1 MKQTRFAKFL
11 SLAFAMFTLC
21 SMQALAATYYSKVVA
36 TAVGEGMVCVSQ
48 TKTDAPKYNITSDLI
63 QNSAATVLFGNVV
76 SGTITHTYH
85 LYAQSNKDYEFAG
98 WYENENCSG
107 TAVST
112 ENYYSF
118 SFDSGSTKSSSPT
131 TRTYYAKF
139 VEIDKDQPYLK
150 YTKTQMYLNLSFGTA
165 KNESLMA
172 QNAPDITYTSS
183 NERVATVAADG
194 TVTAKKNGSCTITAS
209 YEDATAAYVLT
220 VIDDVAAG
228 KTQIGNGD
236 FEDWRSSNSSNHAPD
251 NWNSFEN
258 ADASG
263 LTTAARAQQVEMV
276 EGGRP
281 GSDGLYSV
289 CIYSRS
295 VVGQNAQGNLT
306 LGIIKAG
313 STTPSNKNNH
323 NYSVITDPA
332 KSETIDRIPTA
343 IKVWVKF
350 VPKQANAEYPY
361 ARVAATV
368 HDAYNYIT
376 YGSASHDN
384 DANKA
389 HAIAL
394 AERNFEACD
403 WTELTVPFTRTGIVT
418 EGQKYII
425 VNFSTNA
432 VPGKGQSGD
441 KLYIDDVELVYD
453 EIAPT
458 AYDKQAGT
466 LADAAYTAPAATP
479 VQITYNDGN
488 TFDFLLPAF
497 ALPEQEAADIKVA
510 GVERDAEGNF
520 NFEGQ
525 AQVAGKSV
533 SATLQGKIRGNCF
546 AATDKYFYAKLTAD
560 IEGTAVE
567 IEVGD
572 DVVET
577 TASVGSSLINT
588 FCAPCLVII
597 PEEMRSSVKASTV
610 TGVEADGSTLVLE
623 ELANG
628 IIPAHTP
635 VILQAAEETS
645 FTFSSLKSEGTPQA
659 GMLTGVYA
667 DTAAPE
673 GSYVLQNL
681 NNKTG
686 FYQVAAGSEPTV
698 KANHCYL
705 TSDAGVKAFFLTDD
719 VNTGI
724 EAATAEDNATAIYN
738 MQGMRMQRMQKGI
751 NIVNGKKVL
760 K

>member
-1 MKQTRFAKFL
+1 MKQTRFTKCL
-11 SLAFAMFTLC
+11 SLAFALLALF
-21 SMQALAATYYSKVVA
+21 SVQAVAGGSDYYSKAVA
-36 TAVGEGMVCVSQ
+36 TAVGEGKVYVSAQ
-48 TKTDAPKYNITSDLI
+48 KTDAPEYDVTSELTQKD
-63 QNSAATVLFGNVV
+63 NATE
-76 SGTITHTYH
+76 SPTHTYH
-85 LYAQSNKDYEFAG
+85 IYAQPNEGYDFAG
-98 WYENENCSG
+98 WYENADCSG
-107 TAVST
+107 AVVST
-112 ENYYSF
+112 ESYYSF
-118 SFDSGSTKSSSPT
+118 SFKAESTDNNQPT

-139 VEIDKDQPYLK
+139 VEKGKPSLVYMTPRI
-150 YTKTQMYLNLSFGTA
+150 YLNLSEGTT
-165 KNESLMA
+165 KNASLIA
-172 QNAPDITYTSS
+172 QNAPEIIYTSS

-194 TVTAKKNGSCTITAS
+194 TVTAHKNGTCTITAS

-236 FEDWRSSNSSNHAPD
+236 FEDWRSNNHAPA
-251 NWNSFEN
+251 NWNSFET
-258 ADASG
+258 ASG
-263 LTTAARAQQVEMV
+263 TYNGTVSAQQVEMV
-276 EGGRP
+276 EEHRP
-281 GSDGLYSV
+281 GSDGLY
-289 CIYSRS
+289 CARIYSRS
-295 VVGQNAQGNLT
+295 VVIATAQGNLT
-306 LGIIKAG
+306 LGIINADAMKANDKG
-313 STTPSNKNNH
+313 NH
-323 NYSVITDPA
+323 NYSDISDPA

-343 IKVWVKF
+343 LKVWVKF
-350 VPKQANAEYPY
+350 VPAKANANYPY

-389 HAIAL
+389 HAIAQ
-394 AERNFEACD
+394 AELNFAACE
-403 WTELTVPFTRTGIVT
+403 WTELTIPFTRTGIVT

-432 VPGKGQSGD
+432 TPGEGQVGD
-441 KLYIDDVELVYD
+441 NLYIDDVELVYD
-453 EIAPT
+453 DVAPT

-479 VQITYNDGN
+479 VLITYNDDN

-546 AATDKYFYAKLTAD
+546 AATDKYFYAKFTAD

-577 TASVGSSLINT
+577 TVSVGSSLINT

-610 TGVEADGSTLVLE
+610 TGVEADGSTLALE

-686 FYQVAAGSEPTV
+686 FYQVAAGSQPTV
-698 KANHCYL
+698 KAGHCYL
-705 TSDAGVKAFFLTDD
+705 TSEAGVKAFFLTDD
-719 VNTGI
+719 VSTGI
-724 EAATAEDNATAIYN
+724 DAATAEDNATAIYN

-751 NIVNGKKVL
+751 NIVNGKKIL

>member
-1 MKQTRFAKFL
+1 MKQTRFTKCL
-11 SLAFAMFTLC
+11 SLAFALLALF
-21 SMQALAATYYSKVVA
+21 SVQAVAGGSDYYSKAVA
-36 TAVGEGMVCVSQ
+36 TAVGEGKVYVSAQ
-48 TKTDAPKYNITSDLI
+48 KTDAPEYDVTSELTQKD
-63 QNSAATVLFGNVV
+63 NATE
-76 SGTITHTYH
+76 SPTHIYH
-85 LYAQSNKDYEFAG
+85 IYAQPNEDYDFAG
-98 WYENENCSG
+98 WYENADCSG
-107 TAVST
+107 AVVST
-112 ENYYSF
+112 ESYYSF
-118 SFDSGSTKSSSPT
+118 SFKAESTDNNQPT

-139 VEIDKDQPYLK
+139 VEKGKPSLVYMTPRI
-150 YTKTQMYLNLSFGTA
+150 YLNLSEGTT
-165 KNESLMA
+165 KNASLTA
-172 QNAPDITYTSS
+172 QNAPEAEITYASS

-194 TVTAKKNGSCTITAS
+194 TVTAHKNGSCTIKAS
-209 YEDATAAYVLT
+209 YEDVSAEYVLT

-251 NWNSFEN
+251 NWNSFET
-258 ADASG
+258 ASASSSFIG
-263 LTTAARAQQVEMV
+263 NQVRVQQVEMV
-276 EGGRP
+276 EEGRP
-281 GSDGLYSV
+281 GSDGLYSAH
-289 CIYSRS
+289 IYSRS
-295 VVGQNAQGNLT
+295 ILGIAAQGNLT
-306 LGIIKAG
+306 LGIINAG
-313 STTPSNKNNH
+313 STTPTDKSNH
-323 NYSVITDPA
+323 NYSDISDPV

-343 IKVWVKF
+343 LKVWVKF
-350 VPKQANAEYPY
+350 VPGQANAEYPY

-389 HAIAL
+389 HAIAQ
-394 AERNFEACD
+394 AEQNFEACD
-403 WTELTVPFTRTGIVT
+403 WTELTIPFTRTGIVT

-432 VPGKGQSGD
+432 APGKGQVGD
-441 KLYIDDVELVYD
+441 NLYIDDVELVYD

-479 VQITYNDGN
+479 VQISYNDDN

-546 AATDKYFYAKLTAD
+546 ADIDKYFYAKLTAD
-560 IEGTAVE
+560 VEGTSVE

-577 TASVGSSLINT
+577 TVSVGSSLIST

-597 PEEMRSSVKASTV
+597 PEEMRSSVKASSV
-610 TGVEADGSTLVLE
+610 TGVEANGSTLVLE

-681 NNKTG
+681 NSKTG
-686 FYQVAAGSEPTV
+686 FYQVAAGSQPTV
-698 KANHCYL
+698 KAGHCYL
-705 TSDAGVKAFFLTDD
+705 TSEAGVKAFFLSDD
-719 VNTGI
+719 VSTGI
-724 EAATAEDNATAIYN
+724 DAATAEDNATAIYN

-751 NIVNGKKVL
+751 NIVNGKKIL